1 MTPNIKYHKILLI
14 KNFLEH
20 THQARNQLFDEL
32 VINAT
37 DPTLYHRRF
46 RMLSQLSQ
54 FENQIIKKIQDFDT
68 DDVNDLSMDMISRGI
83 AAVLHKSA

>member
-14 KNFLEH
+14 KNFLDQ
-20 THQARNQLFDEL
+20 THQARTQLFDEL

-37 DPTLYHRRF
+37 DPTLYRRRI
-46 RMLSQLSQ
+46 RMLAHLSQ

-68 DDVNDLSMDMISRGI
+68 DDVNDLNMHNIARGI
-83 AAVLHKSA
+83 IAVLHKSA